1 MVFASPQAPLS
12 RRGTT
17 ASFTGSL
24 GKGCFSAVVA
34 AEVSAGSVTIGFLFW
49 LASLHQIDVIE
60 KLPPH
65 MVQLYIPEAGS
76 GWALRVP

>member
-1 MVFASPQAPLS
+1 MVFASPQASLS

-17 ASFTGSL
+17 ASFRGSS
-24 GKGCFSAVVA
+24 GKGYFSAVVA
-34 AEVSAGSVTIGFLFW
+34 AEVSAGSVTIGFLPW

-65 MVQLYIPEAGS
+65 MVQLYITEAGS
-76 GWALRVP
+76 G